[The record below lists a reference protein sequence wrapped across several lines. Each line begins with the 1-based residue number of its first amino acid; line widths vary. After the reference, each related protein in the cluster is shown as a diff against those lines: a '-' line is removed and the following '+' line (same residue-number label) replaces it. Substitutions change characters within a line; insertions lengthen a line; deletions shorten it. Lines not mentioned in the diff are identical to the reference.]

1 MKKIILAALMLPLS
15 ALAQTY
21 PSPTFNSLT
30 LQNPLTAANG
40 GTGAT
45 TSTGSGAAVLA
56 TSPTLVTPAL
66 GTPSSATL
74 TNATGLPV
82 STGISGLGTGV
93 AAGLANAVTG
103 SGSPVLATSPTIAS
117 PTVTGAFN
125 ATGLVTVSD
134 LATQAANTIL
144 GNGTSSTAHPTAL
157 AVPSCSTAGT
167 ALQWTS
173 ASGLTCGTGYLNNST
188 GIAQTST
195 GQIYQNNGARI
206 NRQNDR
212 VFAGTATLNDGNS
225 SQATGDWTF
234 NQYSVSGT
242 GAFAYLEH
250 NGTMN
255 VGSPNG
261 QPTIVAA
268 SRTSDAGA
276 AGDAA
281 IGVSSIVVN
290 DSTTGAGGSGWNYYA
305 TAVRGIGSTGP
316 STLGFESDVTNL
328 AAAVP
333 IYPNQ
338 MFNNGLTANLWIAA
352 GGELPFQ
359 GGSYTFNNV
368 SAAIGI
374 FANAPGSP
382 TPSTQYDKGIVFGAG
397 GIASGTAIA
406 LPETYS
412 MTWFNSANQVTNA
425 IFSNA
430 TTATGSTSTIQKIE
444 FSDFGTLF
452 VDGAGST
459 QFRVNN
465 GVSGAANYVMATAAA
480 SGSSPTIQAQG
491 TDPNPSL
498 VLSGQGTGGVSI
510 LGYKTGTNVSAGYV
524 GEYICAQVTN
534 GGSPT
539 GCATNTSTPVSL
551 TTNTPVN
558 IASISLTAGDYDVWG
573 SVGFLPAG
581 TTTTQNLQGWI
592 STASATNPIPP
603 NFGAYFYQPL
613 SYPAGVAPFMP
624 VGTRQINVSS
634 TTTVYLEVQAGF
646 SVSTMT
652 GYGFLAARRRD

>member
-1 MKKIILAALMLPLS
+1 MKKLILASLLVPVLAF
-15 ALAQTY
+15 AQTY

-56 TSPTLVTPAL
+56 TSPTLVTPVL

-74 TNATGLPV
+74 TNATGLPI
-82 STGISGLGTGV
+82 STGVSGLGTGV
-93 AAGLANAVTG
+93 SAGLANAVTG
-103 SGSPVLATSPTIAS
+103 SGSLVLGTSPTIAS
-117 PTVTGAFN
+117 PTVTGAFT
-125 ATGLVTVSD
+125 ATGLVTLAD
-134 LATQAANTIL
+134 HATQTANTII
-144 GNGTSSTAHPTAL
+144 GNGTGSTASPTAL
-157 AVPSCSTAGT
+157 ALPSCSAAGT

-173 ASGLTCGTGYLNNST
+173 ASGFSCGTGYLNNGA
-188 GIAQTST
+188 GIAQITT
-195 GQIYQNNGARI
+195 GQVFQNNGARI

-212 VFAGTATLNDGNS
+212 LFVGTATLNDGLS
-225 SQATGDWTF
+225 SQAAGDWTF
-234 NQYSVSGT
+234 NQYSVSSV

-250 NGTMN
+250 YGTFN

-261 QPTIVAA
+261 QPAVVAA
-268 SRTSDAGA
+268 SRTSDSGS

-281 IGVSSIVVN
+281 IGFSSIIVN

-305 TAVRGIGSTGP
+305 TAVRGVGSTGS
-316 STLGFESDVTNL
+316 STLGFETDVTNL

-333 IYPNQ
+333 IYPDQ

-382 TPSTQYDKGIVFGAG
+382 TPSTQYDKGIVFGDG
-397 GIASGTAIA
+397 GIATGVAIA

-412 MTWFNSANQVTNA
+412 MTWFNSSNQVTNA
-425 IFSNA
+425 IVSNA
-430 TTATGSTSTIQKIE
+430 TTATNSPQLVQKIA
-444 FSDFGTLF
+444 FSDSGTLF
-452 VDGAGST
+452 VDGAGNP
-459 QFRVNN
+459 QFRVTNN
-465 GVSGAANYVMATAAA
+465 IGSAANYVMAQANATTLR
-480 SGSSPTIQAQG
+480 PNLTAQG
-491 TDPNPSL
+491 TDTNIQL
-498 VLSGQGTGGVSI
+498 YLGGKGNGGAAVQGQTTGSNATAGVM
-510 LGYKTGTNVSAGYV
+510 
-524 GEYICAQVTN
+524 GEYFCAQVTN

-551 TTNTPVN
+551 ATNTPVN
-558 IASISLTAGDYDVWG
+558 VASIPLTAGDWDVWG
-573 SVGFLPAG
+573 SVGFIPAG

-592 STASATNPIPP
+592 STSSATVPTPP
-603 NFGAYFYQPL
+603 NFGAYFYSPL
-613 SYPAGVAPFMP
+613 SYAAGVAPFVP

-634 TTTVYLEVQAGF
+634 STTVYLEVQAGF

-652 GYGFLAARRRD
+652 GYGFIAARRRD